1 MKSNIKNIVMLFKD
15 FRSEVCHIFLCL
27 AVLIIINF
35 CTPFI
40 SQHIIDDGLI
50 DKNSSMLIILCILLF
65 VLYFLSSIIEIIK
78 ERKRLYIYN
87 NIKKKLQFAAFD
99 HLTKIRFDYFNDKNS
114 SNIHKTIEDDISS
127 ISAIASS
134 DTFDI
139 LTSFVLAISG
149 AVALFFIDWRL
160 TLAVISFIPINALV
174 TSIATKKMFNVSYD
188 YFKFSR
194 EYSQWYGD
202 SINGIKEI
210 RFFNLRKSRI
220 KKLIQSQE
228 KLLDMSEK
236 QGMLRIKNEKVQHL
250 LLELMS
256 ISIYILAG
264 IVLVNQNI
272 SMGAVVA
279 FESYALMMSE
289 PIISGFKLLFEVTSL
304 FPSISRFFE
313 FMDYEEELSGN
324 KFIEYRK
331 FDYEFKNV
339 CFSYINGKEIF
350 SDVNIKINSGE
361 KIAVIGANGAGKTTF
376 INLILRILT
385 PTSGDIYLSSVNY
398 KEYNLED
405 YRDNIN
411 IVSQE
416 VYLFNS
422 SIYDNICLG
431 RKIDKKEL
439 YMVISKVNLT
449 SLIEQKGFDYNVG
462 ENGKNLSGGQKQKIG
477 IARAL
482 IVPKPILILD
492 EATSNLDK
500 ETVEILMRVITN
512 DYPNTTVICITH
524 SKHVEKAFPTSI
536 KVADGKLIKMERK

>member
-1 MKSNIKNIVMLFKD
+1 MKKCSI
-15 FRSEVCHIFLCL
+15 
-27 AVLIIINF
+27 
-35 CTPFI
+35 
-40 SQHIIDDGLI
+40 
-50 DKNSSMLIILCILLF
+50 
-65 VLYFLSSIIEIIK
+65 YFWNWCPL
-78 ERKRLYIYN
+78 
-87 NIKKKLQFAAFD
+87 
-99 HLTKIRFDYFNDKNS
+99 
-114 SNIHKTIEDDISS
+114 
-127 ISAIASS
+127 
-134 DTFDI
+134 
-139 LTSFVLAISG
+139 
-149 AVALFFIDWRL
+149 
-160 TLAVISFIPINALV
+160 
-174 TSIATKKMFNVSYD
+174 
-188 YFKFSR
+188 
-194 EYSQWYGD
+194 
-202 SINGIKEI
+202 
-210 RFFNLRKSRI
+210 
-220 KKLIQSQE
+220 
-228 KLLDMSEK
+228 
-236 QGMLRIKNEKVQHL
+236 
-250 LLELMS
+250 
-256 ISIYILAG
+256 IYILVG
-264 IVLVNQNI
+264 IILVNQNI
-272 SMGAVVA
+272 SIGAVIA

-331 FDYEFKNV
+331 LDYEFKDV
-339 CFSYINGKEIF
+339 WFSYINGKEIF
-350 SDVNIKINSGE
+350 SDVNIKINSEE

-411 IVSQE
+411 IVSHE

-524 SKHVEKAFPTSI
+524 SKHVEKVFPKSI